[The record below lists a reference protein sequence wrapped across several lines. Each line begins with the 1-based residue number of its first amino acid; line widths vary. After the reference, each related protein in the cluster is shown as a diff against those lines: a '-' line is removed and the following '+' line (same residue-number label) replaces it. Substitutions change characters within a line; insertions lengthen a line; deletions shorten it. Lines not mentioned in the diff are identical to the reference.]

1 MNENTQHITPYRTIV
16 TVLVAL
22 LGLLFLNLTLALVDI
37 GKWNILGILL
47 IASIQVLIVLNWF
60 MHLNHAKWYL
70 KVMVGAVFMLIAVV
84 IAITFLD
91 YLRR

>member
-47 IASIQVLIVLNWF
+47 IASVQVLIVLNWF

>member
-1 MNENTQHITPYRTIV
+1 MNVNTQHITPYRTIA

-47 IASIQVLIVLNWF
+47 IASVQVLIVLNWF